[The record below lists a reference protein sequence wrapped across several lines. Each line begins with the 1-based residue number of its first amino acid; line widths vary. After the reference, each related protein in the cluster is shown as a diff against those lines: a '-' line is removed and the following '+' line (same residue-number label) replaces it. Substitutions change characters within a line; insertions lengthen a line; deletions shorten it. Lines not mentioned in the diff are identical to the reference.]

1 MKFCRSCNVYLN
13 NENKQC
19 PLCGKESVDK
29 AKVSNVQ
36 AYDNFNKK
44 NILDLKEKITSF
56 LCLFLMLCLIVLNVI
71 LYDKVQNLFC
81 IYSSILLL
89 VLRSVTKYNK
99 KNLSTNLL
107 RIHLS
112 LFCVMYLLDLFIFKN
127 NIVLTYILP
136 ATTIAML
143 LTMFFITR
151 KKELYQDYFGNII
164 IHIIVAFVPII
175 LFLTNIVNNV
185 IPSTI
190 CLVIGV
196 VSLFICIFKKDT
208 KIELKKRLHI

>member
-19 PLCGKESVDK
+19 PLCSKESVDK

-36 AYDNFNKK
+36 AYDDFNKK
-44 NILDLKEKITSF
+44 NKLDLKEKIASF
-56 LCLFLMLCLIVLNVI
+56 LCLFLMLCLIVFNVI

-89 VLRSVTKYNK
+89 VIRSATKYNK

-136 ATTIAML
+136 ITTIVML

-151 KKELYQDYFGNII
+151 KKELYQDYFGNIV
-164 IHIIVAFVPII
+164 IHIIICFVPII
-175 LFLTNIVNNV
+175 LFLTNVVSNI
-185 IPSTI
+185 IPSII
-190 CLVIGV
+190 CLVVGI
-196 VSLFICIFKKDT
+196 VSLFICLIKKDT